1 MLFLKKVINLFKNF
15 PNFPSFLK
23 VAFIVLGFVIMVL
36 VQLLEGEHDHHH
48 HSEENH
54 SVCEIDPK
62 EYFKNISTSLV
73 NVTCIDEDLKIL

>member
-1 MLFLKKVINLFKNF
+1 
-15 PNFPSFLK
+15 
-23 VAFIVLGFVIMVL
+23 MVL

-48 HSEENH
+48 HSEEGH

-62 EYFKNISTSLV
+62 EFFKNISTSLV